1 MSARANAA
9 IVAVALAFGLG
20 GYAASR
26 WWFGPAPAQA
36 PMSLQ
41 PVADVGDPA
50 PELALDDL
58 DGRRRALA
66 EWRGRPTLVNFWA
79 TWCAPCL
86 REMPLLDAR
95 AKADPAL
102 AIVGIALDEPEAV
115 RRFVRQLGVGYP
127 VLLDL
132 PGANDASV
140 ALGNRRGVLPYS
152 VLLDADGTIL
162 AQEAG
167 DFADTA
173 ELEAFLARSN
183 VR

>member
-26 WWFGPAPAQA
+26 WWFGPAPARESA
-36 PMSLQ
+36 MS
-41 PVADVGDPA
+41 VANVGDPA
-50 PELALDDL
+50 PAIALDDL

-86 REMPLLDAR
+86 REMPLLEAR

-102 AIVGIALDEPEAV
+102 AIVGIALDDPEAV
-115 RRFVRQLGVGYP
+115 RRFVRELRIGYP
-127 VLLDL
+127 VLLDT
-132 PGANDASV
+132 PGSGDASV
-140 ALGNRRGVLPYS
+140 ALGNRRGVLPYT
-152 VLLDADGTIL
+152 VLLGSDGRIQ

-167 DFADTA
+167 DFADEA
-173 ELEAFLARSN
+173 ELDAFLARSN
-183 VR
+183 AR

>member
-9 IVAVALAFGLG
+9 IVAVAVAFGLG
-20 GYAASR
+20 GYGASR
-26 WWFGPAPAQA
+26 WWFGPASISAG
-36 PMSLQ
+36 S
-41 PVADVGDPA
+41 VANVGDPA
-50 PELALDDL
+50 PDIALDDL

-95 AKADPAL
+95 AKTDPAL
-102 AIVGIALDEPEAV
+102 AIVGIALDEPEVV
-115 RRFVRQLGVGYP
+115 RRFVHELGVSYP
-127 VLLDL
+127 VLLDT
-132 PGANDASV
+132 PGTNDASV
-140 ALGNRRGVLPYS
+140 ALGNRRGVLPYT
-152 VLLDADGTIL
+152 VLLGPDGTIL

-167 DFADTA
+167 DFADLA

-183 VR
+183 AR